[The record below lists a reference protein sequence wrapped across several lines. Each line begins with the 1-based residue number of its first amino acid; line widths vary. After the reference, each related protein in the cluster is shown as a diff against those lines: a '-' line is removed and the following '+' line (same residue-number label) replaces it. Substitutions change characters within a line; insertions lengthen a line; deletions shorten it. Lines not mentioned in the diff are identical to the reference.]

1 LIPTRPPAENNIKRS
16 SRDSLVNA
24 AEIIRSIS
32 GAHVECITGDEKGEG
47 FFFSED
53 IVNDLLS
60 ITSVHPV
67 REDIVDEMLKKRNVD
82 KTVIDDLLKRDMIVE
97 SLFEGKKFYRKNIKK
112 KF

>member
-1 LIPTRPPAENNIKRS
+1 LVPTRPPAENSIKRP
-16 SRDSLVNA
+16 SRVSLVNA

-32 GAHVECITGDEKGEG
+32 GAHVECITGDEKEEG

-53 IVNDLLS
+53 IVNVLLS

-82 KTVIDDLLKRDMIVE
+82 KVVIDDLVKRNIIVKF
-97 SLFEGKKFYRKNIKK
+97 LEGKKFYRKNI
-112 KF
+112 